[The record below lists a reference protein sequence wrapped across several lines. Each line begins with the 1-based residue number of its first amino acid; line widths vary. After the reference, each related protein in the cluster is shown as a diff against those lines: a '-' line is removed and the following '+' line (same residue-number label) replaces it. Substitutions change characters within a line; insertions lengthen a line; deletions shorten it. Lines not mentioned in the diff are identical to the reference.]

1 MIPRVISWSLRNR
14 LLVLLLAALL
24 SVWGIYAFRHT
35 PLDAIP
41 DLSDAQVIIKTAYP
55 GQSPQTVEDQVTYP
69 LTSALLSVPGSTAV
83 RGFSMFGESFIYII
97 FKDGTDPYW
106 ARSRVL
112 EYLSQMSG
120 KLPPGVT
127 PALGPDASGVGWVF
141 EYALVDRQHRHDP
154 DQLRALQDFFLK
166 YELQSLPGV
175 SEVASVGGMVRQYQI
190 EVDPNRLAAYQLT
203 LDKVGQAVR
212 DSNLSG
218 GGSVVEMGRAEY
230 MIRARGYL
238 RTLDDFRQIPLGTDA
253 QGIPIRLQDVAHIQT
268 GPEARRGVTDLDGE
282 GEAVGG
288 IVVMRYG
295 NNALETIE
303 RVKARLQ
310 ELKSGLPEGVELVVT
325 YDRSGLIERAISTLR
340 EKLVEE
346 SLAVALVCLLF
357 LFHLRSSLVAVVTLP
372 IGILAAF
379 VVMQQQGVSA
389 NLMSLGGIAIAIGAM
404 VDAAI
409 VMIEN
414 MHKHLERA
422 ANILPPPLRGI
433 TSDLAGEVCQPSR
446 MASSSIRVGEGVE
459 AMHSDN
465 STPILPFPLQGG
477 RNEEAGELKAA
488 PDYWEIVKTS
498 SLEVGPA
505 LFFSLLVI
513 TVSFLP
519 VLTLGGQEG
528 KLFSPL
534 AYTKTYAMA
543 ASAFLAVTLTPV
555 LMGYFIRGRIKTEQ
569 YNPLNRI
576 LQTLYRPVLLAAL
589 NKRKLTLLVALLLLL
604 SVAWPLAKLGN
615 EFMPPLFEGDLLY
628 MPTTLPGLSI
638 DEAANILQITDR
650 LIKEFPEVERV
661 FGKAG
666 RADTATDPAPLSMLE
681 TTILLKPREE
691 WPPGETTE
699 QLIHKLDDEVH
710 LPGLTNSWGYPIRT
724 RIDMLSTGIKT
735 PLGIK
740 VTGSDLKGIEQL
752 AQQIEAA
759 VKTVPGTRN
768 VFAERIGGGR
778 YLDIDINRAQ
788 AARYGVTVA
797 DVQRLVQGAI
807 GGENIGTLVDGRE
820 RYPINLRYPRA
831 MRDSLQALESSR
843 VTTPSG
849 AQVPLGELAH
859 LHFSDGAAEI
869 KSENARLTAYVY
881 IDIAGRDLGSYVD
894 EAKRTLEKS
903 VKLPPGYAVTWS
915 GQYVNMQHAKER
927 LQWVIPLTLLLVV
940 LLLYIHFKHFG
951 KVFLVLLCL
960 PFSLI
965 GGFWLVYALGYN
977 LSVAVAV
984 GFIALAGVAAE
995 FGVVMLL
1002 YLDNAIEDLR
1012 RTGHLLNIHDLR
1024 QAIIQGA
1031 LLRIRPKMM
1040 TVSVIVA
1047 GLLPVMVSHDTGAEV
1062 MKRIAAPLVGGMLS
1076 APLLSLIVIPTL
1088 YLWWH
1093 EKRMSLP
1100 VLDEAKTV

>member
-1 MIPRVISWSLRNR
+1 MIARIISWSLRNR

-24 SVWGIYAFRHT
+24 SAWGVYAFRHT

-41 DLSDAQVIIKTAYP
+41 DLSDVQVIITTAYP
-55 GQSPQTVEDQVTYP
+55 GQSPQIVEDQITYP

-106 ARSRVL
+106 ARTRVL
-112 EYLSQMSG
+112 EYLSQMAG

-141 EYALVDRQHRHDP
+141 QYALTDRQHHHNP
-154 DQLRALQDFFLK
+154 DELRALQDFFLK

-175 SEVASVGGMVRQYQI
+175 AEVASIGGMARQYQI
-190 EVDPNRLAAYQLT
+190 EVNPSRLAAYRLT
-203 LDKVGQAVR
+203 LDKVEQAVR
-212 DSNLSG
+212 DSNLAG

-238 RTLDDFRQIPLGTDA
+238 RTLDDFRQIPLGADA
-253 QGIPIRLQDVAHIQT
+253 QGVPIRLQDVAHIQT
-268 GPEARRGVTDLDGE
+268 GPAARRGVTDLDGE

-295 NNALETIE
+295 HNALETIE
-303 RVKARLQ
+303 RVKTRLE
-310 ELKSGLPEGVELVVT
+310 ELKAGLPEGVELVVT
-325 YDRSGLIERAISTLR
+325 YDRSGLIERAIGTLR
-340 EKLVEE
+340 EKLIEE

-372 IGILAAF
+372 VGILVAF
-379 VVMQQQGVSA
+379 IVMEQQGVSA

-414 MHKHLERA
+414 MHKHLEH
-422 ANILPPPLRGI
+422 
-433 TSDLAGEVCQPSR
+433 AGAER
-446 MASSSIRVGEGVE
+446 
-459 AMHSDN
+459 
-465 STPILPFPLQGG
+465 
-477 RNEEAGELKAA
+477 
-488 PDYWEIVKTS
+488 DYWEIVRTS

-528 KLFSPL
+528 KLFAPL

-555 LMGYFIRGRIKTEQ
+555 LMGYFIRGHIATEQ
-569 YNPLNRI
+569 RNPLNRF
-576 LQTLYRPVLLAAL
+576 LQALYRPVLLAAL
-589 NKRKLTLLVALLLLL
+589 GKRKLTLIAALLLSLTM
-604 SVAWPLAKLGN
+604 AWPLAQLGS
-615 EFMPPLFEGDLLY
+615 EFMPPLYEGDLLY

-650 LIKEFPEVERV
+650 LIKAMPEVERV

-666 RADTATDPAPLSMLE
+666 RADTATDSAPLSMLE
-681 TTILLKPREE
+681 TTILLKPREQ

-699 QLIHKLDDEVH
+699 QLIQKLDDQVH

-724 RIDMLSTGIKT
+724 RIDMLSTGIRT

-740 VTGSDLKGIEQL
+740 VTGPNLQGIAQL
-752 AQQIEAA
+752 TQQVEAA
-759 VKTVPGTRN
+759 VKSVPGTRN
-768 VFAERIGGGR
+768 VFAERASGGR
-778 YLDIDINRAQ
+778 YLDIDINRAA

-797 DVQRLVQGAI
+797 DVQRLVQSAI
-807 GGENIGTLVDGRE
+807 GGENIGMVVDGRE

-831 MRDSLQALESSR
+831 LRDSLQALEASR

-881 IDIAGRDLGSYVD
+881 IDIAGRDLGGYVND
-894 EAKRTLEKS
+894 ARHALEQS
-903 VKLPPGYAVTWS
+903 VKIPPGYAVAWS
-915 GQYVNMQHAKER
+915 GQYVNLQHAKER
-927 LQWVIPLTLLLVV
+927 LQWVIPLTLVLVV
-940 LLLYIHFKHFG
+940 MLLYLHFRHFG
-951 KVFLVLLCL
+951 KVLLVLLCL

-1002 YLDNAIEDLR
+1002 YLDNAIEELRQAGRLNNRRDL
-1012 RTGHLLNIHDLR
+1012 H

-1047 GLLPVMVSHDTGAEV
+1047 GLLPVMVSQGAGAEV
-1062 MKRIAAPLVGGMLS
+1062 MKRIAAPLVGGMLT
-1076 APLLSLIVIPTL
+1076 APLLSLIVIPVL
-1088 YLWWH
+1088 YSWWWGH
-1093 EKRMSLP
+1093 NLP
-1100 VLDEAKTV
+1100 STSGDWQ

>member
-1 MIPRVISWSLRNR
+1 MIARVISWSLRNH
-14 LLVLLLAALL
+14 LLVLLLAALI
-24 SVWGIYAFRHT
+24 SAWGIYSVRHT
-35 PLDAIP
+35 ALDAIP
-41 DLSDAQVIIKTAYP
+41 DLSDVQVIIKTTYP
-55 GQSPQTVEDQVTYP
+55 GQSPQAVEDQVTYP

-106 ARSRVL
+106 ARTRVL
-112 EYLSQMSG
+112 EYLSQMAG

-127 PALGPDASGVGWVF
+127 PALGPDASGVGWIF
-141 EYALVDRQHRHDP
+141 EYALTDRQHRHDP
-154 DQLRALQDFFLK
+154 DELRALQDFFLK

-175 SEVASVGGMVRQYQI
+175 AEVASVGGMVRQYQI
-190 EVDPNRLAAYQLT
+190 EVNPTRLAAYKLT
-203 LDKVGQAVR
+203 LDSVAQSVR

-238 RTLDDFRQIPLGTDA
+238 KTLDDFRQIPLGTDA
-253 QGIPIRLQDVAHIQT
+253 QGIPIRLQDVARIQT
-268 GPEARRGVTDLDGE
+268 GPEARRGVVDLDGE
-282 GEAVGG
+282 GEVVGG

-303 RVKARLQ
+303 RVKTRLQ
-310 ELKSGLPEGVELVVT
+310 ELKAGLPLGVELVVT
-325 YDRSGLIERAISTLR
+325 YDRSGLIKRAVSTLR
-340 EKLVEE
+340 EKLIEE

-379 VVMQQQGVSA
+379 IIMQQQGVSA
-389 NLMSLGGIAIAIGAM
+389 NIMSLGGIAIAIGAM

-422 ANILPPPLRGI
+422 GI
-433 TSDLAGEVCQPSR
+433 
-446 MASSSIRVGEGVE
+446 
-459 AMHSDN
+459 N
-465 STPILPFPLQGG
+465 
-477 RNEEAGELKAA
+477 
-488 PDYWEIVKTS
+488 PDYWQVVKAS

-513 TVSFLP
+513 TISFLP
-519 VLTLGGQEG
+519 VLTLDGQEG
-528 KLFSPL
+528 RLFAPL

-543 ASAFLAVTLTPV
+543 ASAFLAITLTPV
-555 LMGYFIRGRIKTEQ
+555 LMGYFIRGRIRPEQ
-569 YNPLNRI
+569 RNPLNRV
-576 LQTLYRPVLLAAL
+576 LQALYRPVLLAAL
-589 NKRKLTLLVALLLLL
+589 SKRKLTVFATLLLLAT
-604 SVAWPLAKLGN
+604 VAWPLAKLGS
-615 EFMPPLFEGDLLY
+615 EFMPPLYEGDLLY
-628 MPTTLPGLSI
+628 MPTTLPGLSV

-650 LIKEFPEVERV
+650 LIRALPEVERV

-681 TTILLKPREE
+681 TTILLKPRDQ
-691 WPPGETTE
+691 WPPGETVE
-699 QLIHKLDDEVH
+699 QLIHKLDDQVR

-724 RIDMLSTGIKT
+724 RIDMLSTGIRT

-740 VTGSDLKGIEQL
+740 VTGPDLAGIAEL
-752 AQQIEAA
+752 AQQIAA
-759 VKTVPGTRN
+759 AIKSVPGTRT
-768 VFAERIGGGR
+768 VFAERATGGR

-807 GGENIGTLVDGRE
+807 GGENIGTVIDGRE
-820 RYPINLRYPRA
+820 RFQINLRYPRA
-831 MRDSLQALESSR
+831 LRDSLPALAASR
-843 VTTPSG
+843 ITMPSG

-859 LHFSDGAAEI
+859 LHFSEGASEI

-881 IDIAGRDLGSYVD
+881 IDITGRDLGGYVG
-894 EAKRTLEKS
+894 EAKRALEKS
-903 VKLPPGYAVTWS
+903 VTLPPGYAIAWS
-915 GQYVNMQHAKER
+915 GQYVNLQHAKER
-927 LQWVIPLTLLLVV
+927 MQWVIPLTLILAI
-940 LLLYIHFKHFG
+940 LLLYMHFRHFG
-951 KVFLVLLCL
+951 KVLLVLLCL

-1012 RTGHLLNIHDLR
+1012 SAGRLNNRHDLH

-1040 TVSVIVA
+1040 TVSVIVV
-1047 GLLPVMVSHDTGAEV
+1047 GLLPVMFSQGAGAEV
-1062 MKRIAAPLVGGMLS
+1062 MKRIAAPLVGGMLT
-1076 APLLSLIVIPTL
+1076 APLLSLIVIPVL
-1088 YLWWH
+1088 YSWWQG
-1093 EKRMSLP
+1093 RGM
-1100 VLDEAKTV
+1100 AKG

>member
-1 MIPRVISWSLRNR
+1 MIARVISWSLRNH
-14 LLVLLLAALL
+14 LLVLLLAALI
-24 SVWGIYAFRHT
+24 SAWGIYSVRHT
-35 PLDAIP
+35 ALDAIP
-41 DLSDAQVIIKTAYP
+41 DLSDVQVIIKTTYP
-55 GQSPQTVEDQVTYP
+55 GQSPQAVEDQVTYP

-106 ARSRVL
+106 ARTRVL
-112 EYLSQMSG
+112 EYLSQMAG

-127 PALGPDASGVGWVF
+127 PALGPDASGVGWIF
-141 EYALVDRQHRHDP
+141 EYALTDRQHRHDP
-154 DQLRALQDFFLK
+154 DELRALQDFFLK

-175 SEVASVGGMVRQYQI
+175 AEVASVGGMVRQYQI
-190 EVDPNRLAAYQLT
+190 EVNPNRLAAYKLT
-203 LDKVGQAVR
+203 LDSVAQSVR

-238 RTLDDFRQIPLGTDA
+238 KTLDDFRQIPLGTDG

-268 GPEARRGVTDLDGE
+268 GPEARRGVVDLDGE
-282 GEAVGG
+282 GEVVGG

-303 RVKARLQ
+303 RVKTRLQ
-310 ELKSGLPEGVELVVT
+310 ELKAGLPLGVELVVT
-325 YDRSGLIERAISTLR
+325 YDRSGLIKRAVSTLR
-340 EKLVEE
+340 EKLIEE

-379 VVMQQQGVSA
+379 IIMQQQGVSA
-389 NLMSLGGIAIAIGAM
+389 NIMSLGGIAIAIGAM

-422 ANILPPPLRGI
+422 GAN
-433 TSDLAGEVCQPSR
+433 
-446 MASSSIRVGEGVE
+446 
-459 AMHSDN
+459 
-465 STPILPFPLQGG
+465 
-477 RNEEAGELKAA
+477 
-488 PDYWEIVKTS
+488 PDYWQVVKAS

-513 TVSFLP
+513 TISFLP
-519 VLTLGGQEG
+519 VLTLDGQEG
-528 KLFSPL
+528 RLFAPL

-543 ASAFLAVTLTPV
+543 ASAFLAITLTPV
-555 LMGYFIRGRIKTEQ
+555 LMGYFIRGRIRPEQ
-569 YNPLNRI
+569 RNPLNRI
-576 LQTLYRPVLLAAL
+576 LQALYRPVLLAAL
-589 NKRKLTLLVALLLLL
+589 SKRKLTVLATLFLLAT
-604 SVAWPLAKLGN
+604 VAWPLAKLGS
-615 EFMPPLFEGDLLY
+615 EFMPPLYEGDLLY
-628 MPTTLPGLSI
+628 MPTTLPGLSV

-650 LIKEFPEVERV
+650 LIRALPEVERV

-666 RADTATDPAPLSMLE
+666 RAETATDPAPLSMLE
-681 TTILLKPREE
+681 TTILLKPRDQ
-691 WPPGETTE
+691 WPPGETVE
-699 QLIHKLDDEVH
+699 QLIHKLDDQVR

-724 RIDMLSTGIKT
+724 RIDMLSTGIRT

-740 VTGSDLKGIEQL
+740 VTGQNLAGIAEL
-752 AQQIEAA
+752 AQQIAA
-759 VKTVPGTRN
+759 AIKSVPGTRT
-768 VFAERIGGGR
+768 VFAERATGGR

-807 GGENIGTLVDGRE
+807 GGENIGTVIDGRE
-820 RYPINLRYPRA
+820 RFQINLRYPRA
-831 MRDSLQALESSR
+831 LRDSLPALAASR
-843 VTTPSG
+843 ITMPSG

-859 LHFSDGAAEI
+859 LHFSEGASEI

-881 IDIAGRDLGSYVD
+881 IDITGRDLGGYVG
-894 EAKRTLEKS
+894 EAKRALEKS
-903 VKLPPGYAVTWS
+903 VTLPPGYAIAWS
-915 GQYVNMQHAKER
+915 GQYVNLQHAKER
-927 LQWVIPLTLLLVV
+927 MQWVIPLTLILAV
-940 LLLYIHFKHFG
+940 LLLYMHFRHFG
-951 KVFLVLLCL
+951 KVLLVLLCL

-1012 RTGHLLNIHDLR
+1012 SAGRLNNRHDLH

-1040 TVSVIVA
+1040 TVSVIVV
-1047 GLLPVMVSHDTGAEV
+1047 GLLPVMFSQGAGAEV
-1062 MKRIAAPLVGGMLS
+1062 MKRIAAPLVGGMLT
-1076 APLLSLIVIPTL
+1076 APLLSLIVIPVL
-1088 YLWWH
+1088 YSWWQG
-1093 EKRMSLP
+1093 RGM
-1100 VLDEAKTV
+1100 AKG

>member
-1 MIPRVISWSLRNR
+1 MIARIISWSLRNR
-14 LLVLLLAALL
+14 LLVLLLAAAL
-24 SVWGIYAFRHT
+24 SAWGVYAFRHT

-41 DLSDAQVIIKTAYP
+41 DLSDAQVIIKTSYP
-55 GQSPQTVEDQVTYP
+55 GQSPQIVEDQVTYP

-83 RGFSMFGESFIYII
+83 RGFSMFSESFIYII
-97 FKDGTDPYW
+97 FRDGTDPYW

-112 EYLSQMSG
+112 EYLSQVASR
-120 KLPPGVT
+120 LPPGVT
-127 PALGPDASGVGWVF
+127 PALGPDASGVGWVYQ
-141 EYALVDRQHRHDP
+141 YALVDRGHRHDP
-154 DQLRALQDFFLK
+154 DELRALQDFFLK

-175 SEVASVGGMVRQYQI
+175 AEVASVGGMVRQYQI
-190 EVDPNRLAAYQLT
+190 EVNPNRLAAYGIT
-203 LDKVGQAVR
+203 LDKVEQAVR
-212 DSNLSG
+212 DSNMTG

-238 RTLDDFRQIPLGTDA
+238 RTLDDFRQIPLGVDA
-253 QGIPIRLQDVAHIQT
+253 QGVPIRLQDVAHIQT

-295 NNALETIE
+295 NNALETIA
-303 RVKARLQ
+303 RVKARLD
-310 ELKSGLPEGVELVVT
+310 ELKAGLPQGVELVTT
-325 YDRSGLIERAISTLR
+325 YDRSGLIERAIKTLR

-422 ANILPPPLRGI
+422 TMPPPPCRGR
-433 TSDLAGEVCQPSR
+433 A
-446 MASSSIRVGEGVE
+446 GEGVE
-459 AMHSDN
+459 SMHSDT
-465 STPILPFPLQGG
+465 STPIPTFPLQGG
-477 RNEEAGELKAA
+477 RSGAEI
-488 PDYWEIVKTS
+488 DYWEIVKNS

-543 ASAFLAVTLTPV
+543 ASAMLAVTLTPV
-555 LMGYFIRGRIKTEQ
+555 LMGYFIRGRIRSEQ
-569 YNPLNRI
+569 HNPLNRI
-576 LQTLYRPVLLAAL
+576 LQALYRPALLTAL
-589 NKRKLTLLVALLLLL
+589 SKRKLTIIAALLLLL
-604 SVAWPLAKLGN
+604 SMAWPLAKLGS
-615 EFMPPLFEGDLLY
+615 EFMPPLYEGDLLY

-650 LIKEFPEVERV
+650 LIKQMPEVERV

-681 TTILLKPREE
+681 TTILLKPREQ
-691 WPPGETTE
+691 WPAGETTE
-699 QLIHKLDDEVH
+699 QLIHKLDDQVH

-740 VTGSDLKGIEQL
+740 VTGPDLKGIAQL
-752 AQQIEAA
+752 AQEIEAA
-759 VKTVPGTRN
+759 LKAIPGTRN
-768 VFAERIGGGR
+768 VFAERIGGGH
-778 YLDIDINRAQ
+778 YLDININRAA
-788 AARYGVTVA
+788 AARYGITVA
-797 DVQRLVQGAI
+797 DVQRLVQSAI

-831 MRDSLQALESSR
+831 LRDSMQALEASR

-849 AQVPLGELAH
+849 AQVPLGELAR
-859 LHFSDGAAEI
+859 LHISEGAAEI
-869 KSENARLTAYVY
+869 KSENARLTGYVY
-881 IDIAGRDLGSYVD
+881 IDIAGRDLGGYVD
-894 EAKRTLEKS
+894 EAKRALETS
-903 VKLPPGYAVTWS
+903 MKLPPGYAIAWS

-927 LQWVIPLTLLLVV
+927 LLWVIPLTLLLVV
-940 LLLYIHFKHFG
+940 LLLYMHFQHFG
-951 KVFLVLLCL
+951 KVLLVLLCL

-1012 RTGHLLNIHDLR
+1012 RAGKLLNRHDLHK
-1024 QAIIQGA
+1024 AIIQGA

-1047 GLLPVMVSHDTGAEV
+1047 GLLPVMLSQGAGAEV
-1062 MKRIAAPLVGGMLS
+1062 MKRIAAPLVGGMLT
-1076 APLLSLIVIPTL
+1076 APLLSLIVIPVI
-1088 YLWWH
+1088 YSWWLGRELPGDS
-1093 EKRMSLP
+1093 EKSP
-1100 VLDEAKTV
+1100 ASIP